1 MSQDF
6 NQISNFI
13 WSVAD
18 LLRDHYK
25 RSKYA
30 DVILP
35 FTVLRRI
42 DCVLTPTKA
51 EVLDKHEQYKDKLE
65 DLSSLL
71 KSTSG
76 FNFYNTSKYDFE
88 KLLDDPGNV
97 KQNITDYINGFSPN
111 IQEIIDKFKLRE
123 QITYLDEK
131 DLLYKVVQRFEE
143 IKLSP
148 DNLSNHDMGYVFEE
162 LIRKF
167 NEQSNENPGEHFT
180 PREIIK
186 LMVNLLMAKDAK
198 ELSKP
203 GKIITVYD
211 PACGTGGMLTSA
223 KEHLLKDINPDANV
237 ELFGQEINDETFAVC
252 KSDMLIKG
260 ENADNIKYGSSFS
273 RDGLPEMTFDYILS
287 NPPYGKDWKQ
297 DAEFIKDEYSKGTS
311 GRFHVGL
318 PRVSDGQLLFLQHM
332 VSKMHK
338 NDEIT
343 RIAIV
348 FNGSPLFTGD
358 AGSGE
363 SEIRRWII
371 ENDWLDTIVALP
383 NQLFYNTGINTYIWV
398 LTNFKEVERKGKIT
412 LINAIDMYV
421 KMKKGLGDKRQEIS
435 PEQIQ
440 EITEMYL
447 ENVENGRVKVF
458 NGFEF
463 GYRKIAI
470 ERPLH
475 MSFKIT
481 MDRIEKLKE
490 ESAFKNLAKSK
501 KRDENE
507 KKSEIKKGKENQ
519 QNLINSLK
527 EMGEFQFKDYNSFN
541 NRVKILFNKNG
552 LKTTTGLLR
561 AFRNVFGE
569 RNESSDPIVIKN
581 KVESD
586 SELREYESVP
596 LTTNVYDYF
605 ENEIKPNVPDA
616 WLDKK
621 FTDSRDGKLGK
632 VGYEI
637 NINRQFYQYNPP
649 RDVRE
654 IDLEIESLQN
664 EIMDLLEISKNNK
677 GF

>member
-6 NQISNFI
+6 NQVANFI

-42 DCVLTPTKA
+42 DCVLAPTKPD
-51 EVLDKHEQYKDKLE
+51 VLDKYEQYQDQLE

-71 KSTSG
+71 RSTSG
-76 FNFYNTSKYDFE
+76 FSFYNTSKYDFE
-88 KLLDDPGNV
+88 KLLDDPGNI
-97 KQNITDYINGFSPN
+97 KQNMTDYINGFSPN
-111 IQEIIDKFKLRE
+111 IQEIVDKFKLRE
-123 QITYLDEK
+123 QITDLDEK
-131 DLLYKVVQRFEE
+131 DLLYKVIQRFEE
-143 IKLSP
+143 IKDLDP
-148 DNLSNHDMGYVFEE
+148 EKLSNHDMGYVFEE

-211 PACGTGGMLTSA
+211 PACGTGGMLTIA
-223 KEHLLKDINPDANV
+223 KEHLLEDINPDADV
-237 ELFGQEINDETFAVC
+237 ELFGQEINGETFAVC

-273 RDGLPEMTFDYILS
+273 RDGLSDMSFDYILS

-297 DAEFIKDEYSKGTS
+297 DAEFIKDEFSKGAAR
-311 GRFHVGL
+311 RFHVGL

-338 NDEIT
+338 NDEVT

-383 NQLFYNTGINTYIWV
+383 NQLFYNTGIHTYIWI
-398 LTNFKEVERKGKIT
+398 LTNYKEESRKGKVC
-412 LINAIDMYV
+412 LINAVDMFV
-421 KMKKGLGDKRQEIS
+421 KIRKSLGDKRNEIS
-435 PEQIQ
+435 EQQIE
-440 EITEMYL
+440 EITQIYL
-447 ENVENGRVKVF
+447 NNLENGRVKIF
-458 NGFEF
+458 DGSDF
-463 GYRKIAI
+463 GYRKITI
-470 ERPLH
+470 EQPLRLN
-475 MSFKIT
+475 FKINEE
-481 MDRIEKLKE
+481 RISRLKNE
-490 ESAFKNLAKSK
+490 NAFKNLANSR
-501 KRDENE
+501 KRNE
-507 KKSEIKKGKENQ
+507 KEKEAEITQGKKNQTNIIRLLEEVGEKEFSDFDEFERFIDKLLKKSGIK
-519 QNLINSLK
+519 S
-527 EMGEFQFKDYNSFN
+527 SA
-541 NRVKILFNKNG
+541 G
-552 LKTTTGLLR
+552 LKKSLR
-561 AFRNVFGE
+561 NALGE
-569 RNESSDPIVIKN
+569 MDESAPFIKN
-581 KVESD
+581 KKGEIESNPD
-586 SELREYESVP
+586 LKDTENVP
-596 LTTNVYDYF
+596 LNEDVYSYF
-605 ENEIKPNVPDA
+605 EKEVKPHVPHAWINEKVVDV
-616 WLDKK
+616 K
-621 FTDSRDGKLGK
+621 DGNLGK

-637 NINRQFYQYNPP
+637 NFNRYFYEYQPP
-649 RDVRE
+649 RDLDE
-654 IDLEIESLQN
+654 IDQDIKGLQN
-664 EIMDLLEISKNNK
+664 DILELLEDVTQ
-677 GF
+677 

>member
-1 MSQDF
+1 MSHDF
-6 NQISNFI
+6 NQVANFI
-13 WSVAD
+13 WSVAE

-25 RSKYA
+25 RSKYS

-42 DCVLTPTKA
+42 DCVLAPTKTD
-51 EVLDKHEQYKDKLE
+51 VLDKYEQYKDQLE

-76 FNFYNTSKYDFE
+76 FIFYNTSKYDFE
-88 KLLDDPGNV
+88 KLLDDPGNI
-97 KQNITDYINGFSPN
+97 KQNMSDYVNGFSPN

-123 QITYLDEK
+123 QISYLDEK

-143 IKLSP
+143 IELHP
-148 DNLSNHDMGYVFEE
+148 GELSNHDMGYVFEE

-186 LMVNLLMAKDAK
+186 LMVNLLMVKDAK

-223 KEHLLKDINPDANV
+223 KEHLLKDINSDADV

-273 RDGLPEMTFDYILS
+273 RDGLSDMTFDYILS

-297 DAEFIKDEYSKGTS
+297 DAEFIRDEFSKGTA
-311 GRFHVGL
+311 GRFHAGL

-332 VSKMHK
+332 VSKIHK
-338 NDEIT
+338 NDEVT

-398 LTNFKEVERKGKIT
+398 LTNHKESERKGKVA
-412 LINAIDMYV
+412 LIDARDMYI
-421 KMKKGLGDKRQEIS
+421 KMRKGLGDKRNQIS
-435 PEQIQ
+435 DDQVK
-440 EITEMYL
+440 EITELYL
-447 ENVENGRVKVF
+447 QNTDNGRVKIF
-458 NGFEF
+458 NGSEF
-463 GYRKIAI
+463 GYRKITI
-470 ERPLH
+470 ERPLR
-475 MSFKIT
+475 MNFKINLESIN
-481 MDRIEKLKE
+481 RLKSEK
-490 ESAFKNLAKSK
+490 AFINLAISRKKNDKEKSLEIKIGK
-501 KRDENE
+501 KQQNKIISSLQEMYETEFNDYNDFEKQIDSVLKKSGVKPTVGLKNGIRNALGDRDENAN
-507 KKSEIKKGKENQ
+507 IIQNKKGE
-519 QNLINSLK
+519 IEADS
-527 EMGEFQFKDYNSFN
+527 D
-541 NRVKILFNKNG
+541 
-552 LKTTTGLLR
+552 LR
-561 AFRNVFGE
+561 
-569 RNESSDPIVIKN
+569 
-581 KVESD
+581 D
-586 SELREYESVP
+586 SENIP
-596 LTTNVYDYF
+596 LNEDVFEYF
-605 ENEIKPNVPDA
+605 ENKVKPHVPDA
-616 WLDKK
+616 WINEKIVDNLDNEI
-621 FTDSRDGKLGK
+621 GK

-637 NINRQFYQYNPP
+637 NFTRFFYEYEPP
-649 RDVRE
+649 RDLND
-654 IDLEIESLQN
+654 IDNDIKDLQN
-664 EIMDLLEISKNNK
+664 EILELLEDVIE
-677 GF
+677 